1 MKYWSSILFLIR
13 VKSVPLNGRL
23 WRSTVYCSVSMLIKI
38 PALHSRALL
47 CLLVVISLS
56 RMTNQSL
63 IARTLRLG
71 ELEIVVDCELCSD
84 NSRMTAAYGVRS
96 RGGKREW
103 GEPWA
108 SRQGG
113 GGN

>member
-56 RMTNQSL
+56 RMTNGAL
-63 IARTLRLG
+63 KL
-71 ELEIVVDCELCSD
+71 
-84 NSRMTAAYGVRS
+84 
-96 RGGKREW
+96 
-103 GEPWA
+103 
-108 SRQGG
+108 
-113 GGN
+113 